1 MNRFRLIL
9 SMILLLAMPA
19 SPETAPQRVKLGEN
33 AALRYWSAFAQMQ
46 DSAITD
52 EQAKEL
58 KLILDGT
65 APYSDLKYKDLVKK
79 NQPALETMFRGT
91 ALPKCDWGIDYQ
103 LGPDAPADYV
113 RKALELGRLNVLYA
127 FHLLIAGDKD
137 GAARVLA
144 AGVRFSH
151 DVASGGTLF
160 ATVAAKDLLATHL
173 RAMEFG
179 LHVTGFS
186 TAQKSALQKALAQ
199 LGPEALD
206 WQSAVKRELGVF
218 RVPFRTPE
226 GVKELDSQASAAL
239 AEIVPTYVAALN
251 NPALLPGLQEKIAGA
266 PRPLPEIIP
275 NPKRVLE
282 EKQNLT
288 QKILQLHSL
297 LQ

>member
-1 MNRFRLIL
+1 MNRFRLIP
-9 SMILLLAMPA
+9 SMVLLLATPA
-19 SPETAPQRVKLGEN
+19 GPGTAQQRVKLGEN

-58 KLILDGT
+58 NLILGGT
-65 APYSDLKYKDLVKK
+65 APYDDLKYKDLVEK
-79 NQPALETMFRGT
+79 NRPALETMIRGT
-91 ALPKCDWGIDYQ
+91 TLPNCDWGIDYQ

-137 GAARVLA
+137 GTARVLA
-144 AGVRFSH
+144 AGIRFSH

-160 ATVAAKDLLATHL
+160 ATVVAKDLLATHL

-199 LGPEALD
+199 LGPEGLD

-218 RVPFRTPE
+218 CAPFRTPE
-226 GVKELDSQASAAL
+226 SVTELDSQASATL
-239 AEIVPTYVAALN
+239 AEIASTYVAALD
-251 NPALLPGLQEKIAGA
+251 NPTLLPGLQEKIAGA
-266 PRPLPEIIP
+266 PQPLPEFIP

-282 EKQNLT
+282 EKQNLAS
-288 QKILQLHSL
+288 KIMQLHAL